1 MELEPYVDEIRR
13 QLTLAADTDDAGRM
27 ATERLLTA
35 LDAAVRLAVQ
45 HALADAADE
54 ITCDLAPG
62 SVELRVRGRELAFAV
77 TPPTPDASRDGRSS
91 DDVDSGGGAR
101 DASADDE
108 REMVRINVRMP
119 DSLKARI
126 EEAAGAQ
133 RVSINAWLVRAASL
147 ALERPRAS
155 EPRSSPGA
163 RHYRGWAR

>member
-54 ITCDLAPG
+54 I
-62 SVELRVRGRELAFAV
+62 AFAV